1 MEFLLQLLAQLFA
14 DPVEDANNTTP
25 EISKSAEVVQ
35 TEEAVEIIETEE
47 QMEPNLFNVMDFH

>member
-14 DPVEDANNTTP
+14 APVEDTDQA
-25 EISKSAEVVQ
+25 VQ
-35 TEEAVEIIETEE
+35 AVSRKAEAVRSDEEVEAVVAEE

>member
-14 DPVEDANNTTP
+14 APVEDANQAVQETAKAT
-25 EISKSAEVVQ
+25 EILQ
-35 TEEAVEIIETEE
+35 TEEEVETVVAGE

>member
-14 DPVEDANNTTP
+14 APVEDTNQAVQETAKTA
-25 EISKSAEVVQ
+25 EILQ
-35 TEEAVEIIETEE
+35 TEEEVETVVAEE

>member
-14 DPVEDANNTTP
+14 APVEDTDQA
-25 EISKSAEVVQ
+25 VQ
-35 TEEAVEIIETEE
+35 AVSPKAEAVRSDEEVEAVVAEE

>member
-14 DPVEDANNTTP
+14 APVEDTNQAVQETAKAT
-25 EISKSAEVVQ
+25 EILQ
-35 TEEAVEIIETEE
+35 TEEEVETVVAEE

>member
-14 DPVEDANNTTP
+14 DPVEDTNQATQA
-25 EISKSAEVVQ
+25 ISKSAEIVRA
-35 TEEAVEIIETEE
+35 EEAVENVVAEE

>member
-14 DPVEDANNTTP
+14 APVDDANQAVQDVPKKAEAVST
-25 EISKSAEVVQ
+25 EEVV
-35 TEEAVEIIETEE
+35 ETVVAEE

>member
-14 DPVEDANNTTP
+14 APVEDTNQAVQETAKAA
-25 EISKSAEVVQ
+25 EILQAEEEVETVV
-35 TEEAVEIIETEE
+35 AEE